1 VLNNSTVPDSG
12 TVAVADWFTHAYA
25 GTTGIGSF
33 ELEETLV
40 GSQGKLNILEYTD
53 GISKGAYGID
63 YLTGDVPSVFAL
75 AVTNLAPNPFID
87 EPHLTMAPTPSGTG
101 WHATDIKD
109 ATGWE
114 TVQGLFSELADFDQ
128 LFGPNVFNGDA
139 GINFYYTLNSPITAD
154 HGLDG
159 ASSGLKFNF
168 ETFSD
173 FAAFTLDGTVIDQSH
188 VPEPATLL
196 LLGTGLLGMFVYRRH
211 HSA

>member
-1 VLNNSTVPDSG
+1 MISPGRLLLTAAIG
-12 TVAVADWFTHAYA
+12 L
-25 GTTGIGSF
+25 TTGFSQAIAGAPPF
-33 ELEETLV
+33 VLQETLV
-40 GSQGKLNILEYTD
+40 GSQGKLNILEYSN
-53 GISKGAYGID
+53 GISQGAYGID
-63 YLTGDVPSVFAL
+63 YLTGDEPSVYAL
-75 AVTNLAPNPFID
+75 AVTNPFSAPFID
-87 EPHLTMAPTPSGTG
+87 NPLLLDIDLAENSDG
-101 WHATDIKD
+101 WHAMAITVD
-109 ATGWE
+109 TGWE

-173 FAAFTLDGTVIDQSH
+173 FAAFTLDGTVIDQSP